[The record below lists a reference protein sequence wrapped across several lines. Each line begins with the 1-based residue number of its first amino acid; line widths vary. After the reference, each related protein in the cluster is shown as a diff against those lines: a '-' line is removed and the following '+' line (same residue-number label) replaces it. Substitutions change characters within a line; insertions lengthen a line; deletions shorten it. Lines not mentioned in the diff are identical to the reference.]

1 MKKSIAVIGLG
12 RFGMSILKTLTESK
26 CEIIGIDNNKDCV
39 AEAGKYV
46 QHVVICDSTKKENLK
61 EIGIPN
67 INHAVVCIGKNV
79 QASILTVI
87 NLKELGVEKISVR
100 VDSEEYVKVMQ
111 KLGATEVMFPERDF
125 GIDVAKRISLKASA
139 IEDYFKLD
147 DGFVHVKFKVNEN
160 FQPVKIKEIR
170 SISKFEALV
179 TLIIRGE
186 KAILPDGESEI
197 EPNDTLCVV
206 GKHAKV
212 VKFEGYINAQ

>member
-12 RFGMSILKTLTESK
+12 RFGMSILKTLAESK
-26 CEIIGIDNNKDCV
+26 CDVIGIDNNKDCV

-46 QHVVICDSTKKENLK
+46 QHVVICDSTKKEHLE

-67 INHAVVCIGKNV
+67 INHAVVCIGKNI

-125 GIDVAKRISLKASA
+125 GIDVAKRISLKASS
-139 IEDYFKLD
+139 IEDYFELD

-160 FQPVKIKEIR
+160 FQPVKIKDIR
-170 SISKFEALV
+170 SINKFEALV
-179 TLIIRGE
+179 ALIIRGE
-186 KAILPDGESEI
+186 KAILPDGEAEI
-197 EPNDTLCVV
+197 QPNDTLYVV

-212 VKFEGYINAQ
+212 VKFESYINGN